1 MLVILGEDGGSV
13 SVTMIRGSEEG
24 PSLLLVK
31 ALTDNRYLVNG
42 AKKRKIRNISFPSHQ
57 TFQILKKFRLC
68 WSDEWT

>member
-31 ALTDNRYLVNG
+31 ALTDNRYLVKG
-42 AKKRKIRNISFPSHQ
+42 AKKQKIRNISFASHQ
-57 TFQILKKFRLC
+57 TFQV
-68 WSDEWT
+68 